1 MYNYPNK
8 KRTKQSLS
16 KSSKTVH
23 ANRGMKFENLI
34 NESNDFYALHDRA
47 YIHKKP
53 TPIKVVRVQ
62 TKHENFQKKH
72 VISEAYYERAST
84 TDYNGIYK
92 GRYID
97 FEAKEVKYK
106 TFNIGANLKQHQ
118 VEHLLNVQNHGA
130 IAFLL
135 VHFTSVDQIYI
146 LTASSLDYFLK
157 HNNTKSIIP
166 IEYFEEH
173 GYLVE
178 QNYLPKIDYLKVV
191 DHLINDEMKKE
202 K

>member
-1 MYNYPNK
+1 MYNYPNG
-8 KRTKQSLS
+8 KR
-16 KSSKTVH
+16 KTQATNINNKTIH
-23 ANRGMKFENLI
+23 ANRGMKFESLI

-47 YIHKKP
+47 YIFKKP

-62 TKHENFQKKH
+62 TKQENFQKKH

-92 GRYID
+92 GYYVD

-106 TFNIGANLKQHQ
+106 TFNIGANLKEHQ
-118 VEHLLNVQNHGA
+118 VEHLLNVSKHGA

-135 VHFTSVDQIYI
+135 VHFTSVDEVYI
-146 LTASSLDYFLK
+146 LMADDLANFLK
-157 HNNTKSIIP
+157 YSETKSIIP
-166 IEYFEEH
+166 LSYFKEN

-178 QNYLPKIDYLKVV
+178 QGYLPKIDYLKVV
-191 DHLINDEMKKE
+191 DQLLCEEKKE

>member
-1 MYNYPNK
+1 MINYPNG
-8 KRTKQSLS
+8 KRKTRASIAEN
-16 KSSKTVH
+16 KTVH

-47 YIHKKP
+47 YIYKKP

-62 TKHENFQKKH
+62 TKQQNFQKKH

-92 GRYID
+92 GYYID

-106 TFNIGANLKQHQ
+106 TFNIGANLKDHQ
-118 VEHLLNVQNHGA
+118 VEHLMNVSKHGA

-135 VHFTSVDQIYI
+135 VHFTSVDEIYV
-146 LTASSLDYFLK
+146 LK
-157 HNNTKSIIP
+157 ARDLRDFIKYSDTKSIIP
-166 IEYFEEH
+166 LAYFKEH

-178 QNYLPKIDYLKVV
+178 QKYLPKIDYLEIV
-191 DHLINDEMKKE
+191 DQLICEEKKE